1 MKLVSNHAF
10 RYMYALFM
18 FVGWIAG
25 LSLLANLPCWVILAE
40 VFGLAVWVF
49 YEVLFAYAN
58 AETWVLGLLLGV
70 VGMLSMF
77 FLITSYRVV
86 WILVL
91 SVIGIACYGAFGVLL
106 NIDSIKEAHRM
117 MAQALRRG
125 LARCG

>member
-18 FVGWIAG
+18 FEGWIAG
-25 LSLLANLPCWVILAE
+25 LSLLANLPYWAILIE
-40 VFGLAVWVF
+40 VLGLAGWIY
-49 YEVLFAYAN
+49 YEALFAYAN

-70 VGMLSMF
+70 VGMLSIF
-77 FLITSYRVV
+77 FLITSHSVP

-91 SVIGIACYGAFGVLL
+91 SVIGIVCYGVFGVLL
-106 NIDSIKEAHRM
+106 NIDSLKEAHRM

-125 LARCG
+125 

>member
-18 FVGWIAG
+18 FEGWIAG
-25 LSLLANLPCWVILAE
+25 LSLLANLPYWAILIE
-40 VFGLAVWVF
+40 VLGLAGWIY
-49 YEVLFAYAN
+49 YETLFAYAN
-58 AETWVLGLLLGV
+58 TETWILGLLFGI

-77 FLITSYRVV
+77 FLITSHSVP

-91 SVIGIACYGAFGVLL
+91 SVIGIVCYGVFGVLL
-106 NIDSIKEAHRM
+106 NIDSLKEAHRM

-125 LARCG
+125 

>member
-18 FVGWIAG
+18 FEGWIAG
-25 LSLLANLPCWVILAE
+25 LSLLANLPYWAILIE
-40 VFGLAVWVF
+40 VLGLAGWIY
-49 YEVLFAYAN
+49 YETLFAYAN

-70 VGMLSMF
+70 VGMLSIF
-77 FLITSYRVV
+77 FLITSHGVP

-91 SVIGIACYGAFGVLL
+91 SVIGIVCYGVFGVLL
-106 NIDSIKEAHRM
+106 NIDSLKEAHRM

-125 LARCG
+125 

>member
-18 FVGWIAG
+18 FEGWIAG
-25 LSLLANLPCWVILAE
+25 LSLLANLPYWAILIE
-40 VFGLAVWVF
+40 VLGLAGWIY
-49 YEVLFAYAN
+49 YEALFAYAN

-70 VGMLSMF
+70 VGMLSIF
-77 FLITSYRVV
+77 FLITSHSVS

-91 SVIGIACYGAFGVLL
+91 SAIGAVCYGVFGVLL
-106 NIDSIKEAHRM
+106 NIDSLKEAHRM

-125 LARCG
+125 

>member
-18 FVGWIAG
+18 FEGWIAG
-25 LSLLANLPCWVILAE
+25 LSLLANLPYWAILIE
-40 VFGLAVWVF
+40 VLGLAGWIY
-49 YEVLFAYAN
+49 YEALFAYAN
-58 AETWVLGLLLGV
+58 AETWVLGLLFGI

-77 FLITSYRVV
+77 FLITSHSVS

-91 SVIGIACYGAFGVLL
+91 SVIGIVCYGVFGVLL
-106 NIDSIKEAHRM
+106 NIDSLKEAHRM

-125 LARCG
+125 

>member
-18 FVGWIAG
+18 FEGWISG
-25 LSLLANLPCWVILAE
+25 LSLLANLPYWAILIE
-40 VFGLAVWVF
+40 VLGLAGWIY
-49 YEVLFAYAN
+49 YEALFAYAN
-58 AETWVLGLLLGV
+58 AETWVLGLLFGI

-77 FLITSYRVV
+77 FLITSHSVP

-91 SVIGIACYGAFGVLL
+91 SVIGAVCYGVFGVLL
-106 NIDSIKEAHRM
+106 NIDSLKEAHRM

-125 LARCG
+125 